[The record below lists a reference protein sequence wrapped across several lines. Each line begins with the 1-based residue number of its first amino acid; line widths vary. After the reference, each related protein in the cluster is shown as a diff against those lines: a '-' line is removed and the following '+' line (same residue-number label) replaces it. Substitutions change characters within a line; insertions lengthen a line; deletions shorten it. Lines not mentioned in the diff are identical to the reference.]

1 MARTKR
7 CISCVVCIP
16 FRVPVA
22 PNLADYGTE
31 IKFRYC
37 KQKFAFCLLQR
48 LFMSADSAKT
58 HGSPNS
64 EQSVQPSERSNEAS
78 RVEPRPVLEEE
89 DWSEGRGRDCV
100 ICQNAA
106 VNRVLLPC
114 RHACVCDSCM
124 SHFQHCPI
132 CRAYVL
138 ESFTLAQGPVVAH

>member
-1 MARTKR
+1 
-7 CISCVVCIP
+7 
-16 FRVPVA
+16 
-22 PNLADYGTE
+22 
-31 IKFRYC
+31 
-37 KQKFAFCLLQR
+37 
-48 LFMSADSAKT
+48 MSADSAKT
-58 HGSPNS
+58 HGSPDS

-114 RHACVCDSCM
+114 RHACVCDSCV

-138 ESFTLAQGPVVAH
+138 ESFTLTQEPVVAH